1 MPAHFTWS
9 TGGESYGF
17 IPTRYPGSASAEED
31 LAASRRTEWRTAG
44 GWELGMGQRMLATD
58 ADDVA
63 IMDLRRVEF
72 TAATTA

>member
-1 MPAHFTWS
+1 
-9 TGGESYGF
+9 
-17 IPTRYPGSASAEED
+17 
-31 LAASRRTEWRTAG
+31 
-44 GWELGMGQRMLATD
+44 MGQRMLATD